1 MDATPTRLSA
11 AIFAAKTA
19 ILRAKRSMD
28 DLAHPVPLLECVPHT
43 TLPLTA
49 AQSITPLWTDS
60 SPAEQWYQR
69 GKVENLRIASASLN
83 GLILPAGRIF
93 SFWRQVGKA
102 TARKGYRAGR
112 MLQEG
117 CMIPAIAGGLC
128 QLSNALYQVAL
139 DSGCEIVERHRHSRT
154 VPGSATA
161 AGRDATVAWNYVD
174 LRFRS
179 IVDMQFTIE
188 VTPDHLIVAL
198 HSSIPTPVPMTSPL
212 PAHESLPGRPI
223 GNDHACDTCGSS
235 ECFRK
240 RSPRG

>member
-11 AIFAAKTA
+11 ATFAAKAA
-19 ILRAKRSMD
+19 ILQAKRSIA
-28 DLAHPVPLLECVPHT
+28 DLAHPVPRLEIVPHT

-49 AQSITPLWTDS
+49 AQSITSLWTDS

-69 GKVENLRIASASLN
+69 GKVENLRVAAASLD
-83 GLILPAGRIF
+83 GLFLPAGRTF

-102 TARKGYRAGR
+102 TARKGYHSGR

-117 CMIPAIAGGLC
+117 CMIPAIGGGLC

-174 LRFRS
+174 LRFRPV
-179 IVDMQFTIE
+179 VDMQLAVE
-188 VTPDHLIVAL
+188 LSPDHLIVAL
-198 HSSIPTPVPMTSPL
+198 RSSIPNRRTL
-212 PAHESLPGRPI
+212 PPEESLPGRPI
-223 GNDHACDTCGSS
+223 GDDHACDTCGAA

-240 RSPRG
+240 HSVRS

>member
-11 AIFAAKTA
+11 AIFATKAA
-19 ILRAKRSMD
+19 ILRAKRSIE
-28 DLAHPVPLLECVPHT
+28 DLVHPVPRLLIVPHR

-49 AQSITPLWTDS
+49 AQSTTPLWTDS

-69 GKVENLRIASASLN
+69 GKVENLRVAAASLN
-83 GLILPAGRIF
+83 GLFLPAGRTF

-102 TARKGYRAGR
+102 TARKGYHSGR

-117 CMIPAIAGGLC
+117 CMIPAIGGGLC

-139 DSGCEIVERHRHSRT
+139 DSGSEIVERHRHSRT

-174 LRFRS
+174 LRFRPA
-179 IVDMQFTIE
+179 VDMQLTVE
-188 VTPDHLIVAL
+188 LTPDHLIVCL
-198 HSSIPTPVPMTSPL
+198 RSSVPTTSPL
-212 PAHESLPGRPI
+212 PARESLPGHAI
-223 GNDHACDTCGSS
+223 GNDHACDTCGAV

-240 RSPRG
+240 HSPRN

>member
-11 AIFAAKTA
+11 AIFAAKAA
-19 ILRAKRSMD
+19 ILRAKRSIT
-28 DLAHPVPLLECVPHT
+28 DLAHPVPRHQIVAHP

-60 SPAEQWYQR
+60 SPVEQWYQR
-69 GKVENLRIASASLN
+69 GKVENLRIAAASLS

-102 TARKGYRAGR
+102 TARKGYRPGR

-117 CMIPAIAGGLC
+117 CMIPAIGGGLC
-128 QLSNALYQVAL
+128 QLSNALYQTAL

-161 AGRDATVAWNYVD
+161 SGRDATIAWNYVD
-174 LRFRS
+174 LRFRPV
-179 IVDMQFTIE
+179 VDMQLAVE
-188 VTPDHLIVAL
+188 VTRGHLIVAL
-198 HSSIPTPVPMTSPL
+198 RSSVPTRSPL
-212 PAHESLPGRPI
+212 PADESLPGSPI
-223 GNDHACDTCGSS
+223 GDEHACDTCGAA

-240 RSPRG
+240 PSPRS

>member
-11 AIFAAKTA
+11 AIFATKAA
-19 ILRAKRSMD
+19 ILRAKRSIR
-28 DLAHPVPLLECVPHT
+28 DLAHPVPRLESIPHT

-69 GKVENLRIASASLN
+69 GKVENLRIAAASLN
-83 GLILPAGRIF
+83 GLILPAGRTF

-102 TARKGYRAGR
+102 TARKGYRPGR

-117 CMIPAIAGGLC
+117 CMIPAIGGGLC

-161 AGRDATVAWNYVD
+161 AGRDATVAWNHVD
-174 LRFRS
+174 LRFRPA
-179 IVDMQFTIE
+179 IDIQLAVEI
-188 VTPDHLIVAL
+188 TPDHLIVTL
-198 HSSIPTPVPMTSPL
+198 RSSISVSRPL
-212 PAHESLPGRPI
+212 PVSESQPGRTI
-223 GNDHACDTCGSS
+223 GNNHACDTCGSS

-240 RSPRG
+240 NSL

>member
-11 AIFAAKTA
+11 AIFATKAA
-19 ILRAKRSMD
+19 ILRAQRSIE
-28 DLAHPVPLLECVPHT
+28 DLAHPLPRLQTVSHP

-69 GKVENLRIASASLN
+69 GKVENLRIAAASLD
-83 GLILPAGRIF
+83 GLSLPAGRTF

-102 TARKGYRAGR
+102 TTRKGYRAGR

-117 CMIPAIAGGLC
+117 CVIPAIGGGLC

-161 AGRDATVAWNYVD
+161 FGRDATVAWNYVD
-174 LRFRS
+174 LRFRPV
-179 IVDMQFTIE
+179 VDMQLAVE
-188 VTPDHLIVAL
+188 LTPAHLIVAL
-198 HSSIPTPVPMTSPL
+198 RSSVPTHSPL
-212 PAHESLPGRPI
+212 PTHESLPGRPI
-223 GNDHACDTCGSS
+223 GDDHACDTCGSS

-240 RSPRG
+240 HSPRS

>member
-1 MDATPTRLSA
+1 MDATPTRISA
-11 AIFAAKTA
+11 AIFTTKAAA
-19 ILRAKRSMD
+19 LRAKRSIE
-28 DLAHPVPLLECVPHT
+28 DLAHPVPRLEIIPHT

-69 GKVENLRIASASLN
+69 GKVENLRVAASSLD
-83 GLILPAGRIF
+83 GLFLPAGRTF

-102 TARKGYRAGR
+102 TARKGYRPGR

-117 CMIPAIAGGLC
+117 CLIPAIGGGLC

-154 VPGSATA
+154 VPCSATA

-174 LRFRS
+174 LRFRPA
-179 IVDMQFTIE
+179 VDMQLTVE
-188 VTPDHLIVAL
+188 LTPDHLVVTL
-198 HSSIPTPVPMTSPL
+198 RSSIPTTSPL
-212 PAHESLPGRPI
+212 PARESLPGRPI
-223 GNDHACDTCGSS
+223 SDEHACDTCGSS
-235 ECFRK
+235 ECFLK
-240 RSPRG
+240 NSPRS